1 MTGVKRKE
9 RDLPTRISMNY
20 NQFVIKTR
28 NIATSKS
35 TSLYFKTLDEAVAA
49 KDAERAKWAEHKR
62 NKAARP
68 RAEKHS
74 R

>member
-49 KDAERAKWAEHKR
+49 KDAERAKWAVHKR